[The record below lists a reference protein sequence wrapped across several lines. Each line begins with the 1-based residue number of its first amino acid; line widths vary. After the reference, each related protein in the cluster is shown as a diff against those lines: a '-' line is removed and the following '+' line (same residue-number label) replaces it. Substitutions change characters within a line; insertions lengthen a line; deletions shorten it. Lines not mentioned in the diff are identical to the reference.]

1 MLIVRLGSKRPYTL
15 AVAALLLLLLL
26 LLITRFILLRT
37 PTGILPNI
45 S

>member
-1 MLIVRLGSKRPYTL
+1 MLIVRLGSKWPYTL

-45 S
+45 N